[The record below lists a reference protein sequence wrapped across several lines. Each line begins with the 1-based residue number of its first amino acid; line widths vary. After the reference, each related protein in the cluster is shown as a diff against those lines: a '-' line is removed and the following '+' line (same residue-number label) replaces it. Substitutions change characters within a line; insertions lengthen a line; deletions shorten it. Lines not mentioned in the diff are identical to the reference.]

1 LNKNFIKKLS
11 HCLHEWTG
19 KRWIISLSKDNNLK
33 TFHEQKIEKKQSKLE
48 NEKNSEVYKEVSK
61 FFPDSELIDV
71 SETNE

>member
-1 LNKNFIKKLS
+1 M
-11 HCLHEWTG
+11 
-19 KRWIISLSKDNNLK
+19 SKDNNLK

>member
-1 LNKNFIKKLS
+1 MTSNPAYLTIDQIDPS
-11 HCLHEWTG
+11 E
-19 KRWIISLSKDNNLK
+19 
-33 TFHEQKIEKKQSKLE
+33 LE